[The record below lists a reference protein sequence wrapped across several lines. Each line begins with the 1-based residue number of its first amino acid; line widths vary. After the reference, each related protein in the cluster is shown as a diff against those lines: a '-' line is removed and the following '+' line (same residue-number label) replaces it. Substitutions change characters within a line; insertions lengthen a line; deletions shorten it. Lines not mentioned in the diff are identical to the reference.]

1 MGGLKPR
8 DPDSVGLGWDLGLWM
23 LSIHAHAHMNT
34 LTFLYG
40 RTHAQV
46 YTQATTRPHRS
57 THITHVHSLVPTFM
71 HTCTHTSPTPR
82 AASTPCTAP
91 PRDPGAEKLSLSW
104 RQSEHQQLGYQSRSR
119 HPPIQEGRVGRCRGK
134 DEDRR
139 DTDAAVRGSLHWGS
153 EGSECHSHATPH
165 TRMCAQGSPTCPA
178 ETHRADS
185 GERGPDSW
193 GSWSLSPHGSQAYMH
208 GLPHPA
214 SPSGCSLG
222 PGLTPRSGL

>member
-1 MGGLKPR
+1 MHRCTHRQL
-8 DPDSVGLGWDLGLWM
+8 
-23 LSIHAHAHMNT
+23 HAHTDPHTLHMC
-34 LTFLYG
+34 
-40 RTHAQV
+40 THLC
-46 YTQATTRPHRS
+46 PHS
-57 THITHVHSLVPTFM
+57 CTHVHTQ
-71 HTCTHTSPTPR
+71 
-82 AASTPCTAP
+82 AP
-91 PRDPGAEKLSLSW
+91 PPELRPRPAQPHPETQEPRSSPSAGGKVNTGSSGIKADPATL
-104 RQSEHQQLGYQSRSR
+104 QSRKTGSGDAGEKAGPR
-119 HPPIQEGRVGRCRGK
+119 E